1 MDSIT
6 ADLMKRGEMSGAY
19 KPGPEEGRSW
29 SIESNRVPAINYNHA
44 DNGYFK
50 YVINCKLWLYLFWSS
65 AENLISNVGLS
76 A

>member
-1 MDSIT
+1 MCLDIPPLRVVHYPSVDTKARQRGVDVDLIT
-6 ADLMKRGEMSGAY
+6 ADLMKRSEMSGAY

-50 YVINCKLWLYLFWSS
+50 
-65 AENLISNVGLS
+65 
-76 A
+76 